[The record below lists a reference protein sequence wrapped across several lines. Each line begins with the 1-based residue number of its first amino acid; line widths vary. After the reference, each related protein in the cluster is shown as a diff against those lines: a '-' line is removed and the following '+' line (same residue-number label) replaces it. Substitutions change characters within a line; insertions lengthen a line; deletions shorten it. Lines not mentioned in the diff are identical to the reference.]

1 MFIFILIQA
10 EQNRSHVVEKQYLL
24 TDVYSVS
31 KQVYED
37 KSQGIVCYQ
46 DDRGEIIC
54 EGYDEGPCFQRI
66 PKPTYHP
73 R

>member
-1 MFIFILIQA
+1 MNLRNFMFI
-10 EQNRSHVVEKQYLL
+10 Y
-24 TDVYSVS
+24 VYFAS

-37 KSQGIVCYQ
+37 ESQGIVCYQ